1 MIESLTSY
9 RVPAVYMDRLVALWG
24 QPVTVFIPSSFREL
38 GYENQSPSRI
48 LDQTGVPSTGTT
60 FERWN
65 TEAFIDFK
73 VQRRTLYHF
82 NWFPQDADELCT
94 AFFKFSANVGEGAY
108 VRTAQLDNASKWGDL
123 LFRVVKVMEDGRYQ
137 ALKRYHFLRPV
148 VGSEL
153 HNLLELGPRGS
164 VVIAPG
170 QSDAVPY
177 GVRPVPEGGTDLATT
192 V

>member
-9 RVPAVYMDRLVALWG
+9 RVPAVYMDRLVSLWG
-24 QPVTVFIPSSFREL
+24 QPVTVFIPSSLREL

-65 TEAFIDFK
+65 TEAFID
-73 VQRRTLYHF
+73 F

-137 ALKRYHFLRPV
+137 ALKRSHFLRPV

-164 VVIAPG
+164 IVISPG
-170 QSDAVPY
+170 QLDDVPY
-177 GVRPVPEGGTDLATT
+177 GVRPVPEGGTDLAAT